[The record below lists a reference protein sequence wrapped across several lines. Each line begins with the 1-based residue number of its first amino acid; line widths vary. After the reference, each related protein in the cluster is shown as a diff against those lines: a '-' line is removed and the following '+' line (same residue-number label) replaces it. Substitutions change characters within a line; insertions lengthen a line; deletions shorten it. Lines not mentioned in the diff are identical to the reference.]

1 MEFLNAVLL
10 AGMAAVSIPV
20 VIHLFHKSRFRVVPW
35 GAMHLLEAVLRKN
48 TRRLKLEQLILLL
61 LRCAIPVF
69 LAICMARPVITGLE
83 PLLGNAK
90 SSTVLVLDNSYSM
103 EAGGPGRTNF
113 QEARES
119 ARQIVDQQVQGSDVA
134 VVQMAGGVA
143 SLLGE
148 PTFDLDRVRG
158 ELSRARSG
166 FGSAEVPQALD
177 AARSQAAKMHH
188 AHREIVVLSDF
199 QKVSWGEE
207 GGLPGATRAHL
218 ADELAKGPVKPTV
231 TFFKVGREVTDNV
244 SMEQPSFSRMILGVG
259 QQLRIRAALK
269 NHGDASYPDLRVVLK
284 IDGKERTVAQTS
296 LDPHLEGQVLF
307 THTFD
312 TPGSHVVELLADA
325 DPLTAD
331 NGWLASIPVWDRVPV
346 LLVSGDPNPEPLRG
360 ETDFIEIALRPYGA
374 GKVEL
379 ADLITTTTIEAR
391 DLDAKRLSEARVVLL
406 ANVPQLNEV
415 QLKALDAFVR
425 EGGGLLIFPGNRINS
440 AWYNTTLAADGRGL
454 LPLPVAS
461 LAGSMNQAGTQSSIV
476 SQHFEHS
483 ALEMFND
490 PKNGN
495 LADAQIWLWYKMR
508 AEGGRNADPSL
519 SVMARLETGDPFL
532 VEKRYG
538 EGRVIQCAIPCDAD
552 WSNLP
557 MRPFY
562 LPLMQQLVTYLASKV
577 HPSRNVDVGKPLVAF
592 LPVAEAGKKALLT
605 DPDGKASEVVVSNRG
620 TRGVVEFAQT
630 QRLGLYVL
638 DTPGG
643 SRIHFVV
650 NTDRRESDLRQLDE
664 KELQAV
670 AKSMGASVVTSW
682 AEYRQMDQQRRYGQE
697 VWQMLLVGVLVF
709 IFLEMLLE
717 QFFAGRKF
725 R

>member
-20 VIHLFHKSRFRVVPW
+20 IIHLFHKSRFRIVPW

-90 SSTVLVLDNSYSM
+90 SSTVLVLDDSYSM
-103 EAGGPGRTNF
+103 EAGGPNRSNF
-113 QEARES
+113 QQAKEA
-119 ARQIVDQQVQGSDVA
+119 ARQIVDHQVQGSDVS
-134 VVQMAGGVA
+134 VVPMAGGA
-143 SLLGE
+143 APLGE

-158 ELSRARSG
+158 ELARSRAG
-166 FGSAEVPQALD
+166 FGAAEAPRALD
-177 AARSQAAKMHH
+177 VSRSVAAKMHH

-199 QKVSWGEE
+199 QRVSWGED
-207 GGLPGATRAHL
+207 GGLPGVARAHL
-218 ADELAKGPVKPTV
+218 ADLLGRGPVKPTV
-231 TFFKVGREVTDNV
+231 TFFKVGRDVTDNV
-244 SMEQPSFSRMILGVG
+244 SMEKLDFSRMILGVG
-259 QQLRIRAALK
+259 QQLRVRATLQ
-269 NHGDASYPDLRVVLK
+269 NHGEGSYPDLRVVLRV
-284 IDGKERTVAQTS
+284 DGKERSVAQTS
-296 LDPHLEGQVLF
+296 LEARAQAQVLF

-312 TPGSHVVELLADA
+312 TSGSHVVEVVADA

-331 NGWLASIPVWDRVPV
+331 NGWRASIPVWDRVPV
-346 LLVSGDPNPEPLRG
+346 LLVSGDSNPEPLRG
-360 ETDFIEIALRPYGA
+360 ETDFVEIALRPYGA
-374 GKVEL
+374 AKVEL

-391 DLDAKRLSEARVVLL
+391 DLDAKRLAEARVVLL
-406 ANVPQLNEV
+406 ANVPQLNEN
-415 QLKALDAFVR
+415 QLKALDGFVR

-454 LPLPVAS
+454 LPLPVVS
-461 LAGSMNQAGTQSSIV
+461 LAGSMNQQRTQASIV
-476 SQHFEHS
+476 SQHFEHP

-490 PKNGN
+490 PRNGN

-508 AEGGRNADPSL
+508 AESQGRNADPTL
-519 SVMARLETGDPFL
+519 NVIARLDTGDPFL
-532 VEKRYG
+532 VEKQYG
-538 EGRVIQCAIPCDAD
+538 EGRVMQCAIPCDAD

-562 LPLMQQLVTYLASKV
+562 LPFMQQVVTYLASKV
-577 HPSRNVDVGKPLVAF
+577 YPPRNVDVGKPLIAF
-592 LPVAEAGKKALLT
+592 LPVGDAGKKALLT
-605 DPDGKASEVVVSNRG
+605 DPDDKAIEVVVSNRG

-630 QRLGLYVL
+630 QRPGLYVL
-638 DTPGG
+638 DAPGG
-643 SRIHFVV
+643 NKIHFVV
-650 NTDRRESDLRQLDE
+650 NTDRKESDLRQLDE

-670 AKSMGASVVTSW
+670 AKAMGASVVGSW
-682 AEYRQMDQQRRYGQE
+682 SEYRQMDQQRRYGQE
-697 VWQMLLVGVLVF
+697 VWQVLLMAVLGF

-717 QFFAGRKF
+717 QFFAR
-725 R
+725 RRA

>member
-10 AGMAAVSIPV
+10 AGMAAVTIPV
-20 VIHLFHKSRFRVVPW
+20 VIHLFHRSRFRIVNW
-35 GAMHLLEAVLRKN
+35 GAMHLLESVLRKN

-113 QEARES
+113 QEAREA

-134 VVQMAGGVA
+134 LVSMAGGA
-143 SLLGE
+143 SAGAE
-148 PTFDLDRVRG
+148 PTFDLDRARG
-158 ELSRARSG
+158 ELSRSRSG
-166 FGSAEVPQALD
+166 FGTALAYDSLRAAQAT
-177 AARSQAAKMHH
+177 ASKMHH

-207 GGLPGATRAHL
+207 GGLPGATRARL
-218 ADELAKGPVKPTV
+218 ADELARGPVKPTV
-231 TFFKVGREVTDNV
+231 TFFRVGREITDNV
-244 SMEQPSFSRMILGVG
+244 SMEQPTFSRMILGVG
-259 QQLRIRAALK
+259 QKLVVHANLK
-269 NHGDASYPDLRVVLK
+269 NHGDQSYPDLRVVLK
-284 IDGKERTVAQTS
+284 VDGRERSVAQTS
-296 LDPHLEGQVLF
+296 LDPHAHAQVLF
-307 THTFD
+307 THAFD
-312 TPGSHVVELLADA
+312 TAGSHVVELMADA

-360 ETDFIEIALRPYGA
+360 ETDFIEIALRPFGA
-374 GKVEL
+374 AKVEL
-379 ADLITTTTIEAR
+379 ADLITTSTIEAR
-391 DLDAKRLSEARVVLL
+391 DLDQKRLAEARVVLL
-406 ANVPQLNEV
+406 ANVPQLNEA

-454 LPLPVAS
+454 LPLPVVS

-476 SQHFEHS
+476 AQHFEHP

-490 PKNGN
+490 PRNGN
-495 LADAQIWLWYKMR
+495 LSDAQIWLWYKMR
-508 AEGGRNADPSL
+508 AELGRNADPTL
-519 SVMARLETGDPFL
+519 TVLARLDTGDPLL
-532 VEKRYG
+532 VEKQFG
-538 EGRVIQCAIPCDAD
+538 EGRVIQAAIPCDAD

-577 HPSRNVDVGKPLVAF
+577 HPSRNVDVGRPLVAF
-592 LPVAEAGKKALLT
+592 LPLADAGKKALFT
-605 DPDGKASEVVVSNRG
+605 DPDGRATEVVVANRG
-620 TRGVVEFAQT
+620 TRGMVEFTQT
-630 QRLGLYVL
+630 DRPGLYVL
-638 DTPGG
+638 DAPGG
-643 SRIHFVV
+643 NRIHFVA
-650 NTDRRESDLRQLDE
+650 NTDRKESDLRQLDPG
-664 KELQAV
+664 ELQAV
-670 AKSMGASVVTSW
+670 AKAMGATVVTSW
-682 AEYRQMDQQRRYGQE
+682 AEYRQMDQKRRYGQE
-697 VWQMLLVGVLVF
+697 VWQMLLVGVLGF

-717 QFFAGRKF
+717 QFFAR
-725 R
+725 RRT